1 MTSAFGIQLAQSWSD
16 SVDKVFFKKFF
27 KKQQKEEKLILEI
40 SINVIVFKYNW
51 ETPPKTTLFNLA
63 FNIGRKIA
71 VVNIVF
77 VINTHTFYI
86 LYGQSLEH
94 EY

>member
-1 MTSAFGIQLAQSWSD
+1 M
-16 SVDKVFFKKFF
+16 
-27 KKQQKEEKLILEI
+27 EEKLILEI
-40 SINVIVFKYNW
+40 SINVIVFEYNW

-77 VINTHTFYI
+77 VINAHTFYN
-86 LYGQSLEH
+86 LYDQSLEH
-94 EY
+94 EYWNTSFLRETQPDSSMPNPV